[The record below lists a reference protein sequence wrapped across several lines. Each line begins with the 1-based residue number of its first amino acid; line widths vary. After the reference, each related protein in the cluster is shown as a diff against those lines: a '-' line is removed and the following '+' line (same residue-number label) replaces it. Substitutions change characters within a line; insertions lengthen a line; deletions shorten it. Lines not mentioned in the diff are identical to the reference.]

1 MRNLII
7 HTGDKMM
14 DSEHVKCG
22 GLLKLYELK
31 KEYYYDLYKCGKCKQ
46 IVRVILC
53 PTYKDYNGE

>member
-1 MRNLII
+1 
-7 HTGDKMM
+7 MM